1 MQDPAKEC
9 QEHFVI
15 VFQFLVKTSL
25 LSRDSFTHKLKDTDS
40 NCTCWN
46 PGLTLEA
53 SKGHGCLNLI
63 VSYVG

>member
-40 NCTCWN
+40 NYRCWN
-46 PGLTLEA
+46 CGLTLEA
-53 SKGHGCLNLI
+53 S
-63 VSYVG
+63 